1 MLAEIDKF
9 LVLMIHYISPIGI
22 GSAWVANEI
31 STVEKQGIPIVLHSL
46 RKSNQEFFSSDWARR
61 MDGATRAIYP
71 IGFFNGILSALLAP
85 LLFRGRFFAALG
97 NAILGKR
104 ESFRNR
110 VAAFAHF
117 WVACVWARALRAD
130 KVSHIH
136 SQWIHSGGTVGMY
149 GAWLMGVPFSFT
161 GHAADLYRERVAL
174 EDKIRRA
181 EFIVCISEFHRKFF
195 LGLGARP
202 EQLQIVYCGIDVTH
216 FSPKPVSELGD
227 GVAHIVSSGRLVQ
240 KKGFLYLVEACRL
253 LAARGIAF
261 RCTIGGNGPQEADIR
276 QRIAQHGLEQQV
288 LLTGKALTQEEL
300 PGFLQSADIYALPCI
315 WAKDGDVD
323 GLPQMLMEAMA
334 CGVPAVSTDLV
345 GIPDLIVNGKTG
357 LLVKPNDAEELAD
370 ALQDLIQHPH
380 KGRAMAEAGRAIVL
394 QKFEINQAL
403 KPLVALFQKQLQRAK
418 AI

>member
-1 MLAEIDKF
+1 
-9 LVLMIHYISPIGI
+9 MIHYISPIGI

-31 STVEKQGIPIVLHSL
+31 ATVEKQGISIVLHSL
-46 RKSNQEFFSSDWARR
+46 RKSNQEFFSSDWASR

-71 IGFFNGILSALLAP
+71 IGFFNGFASVLLAP

-97 NAILGKR
+97 NAIFGKR

-110 VAAFAHF
+110 VAAFVHF
-117 WVACVWARALRAD
+117 WVACVWARSLLAE

-149 GAWLMGVPFSFT
+149 GAWLIGAPFSFT

-195 LGLGARP
+195 LDLGARP
-202 EQLQIVYCGIDVTH
+202 EQLRTVYCGIDVTH
-216 FSPKPVSELGD
+216 FSPKSQSAPVNC
-227 GVAHIVSSGRLVQ
+227 VAHIVSSGRLVE
-240 KKGFLYLVEACRL
+240 KKGFLYLVDACRI
-253 LAARGIAF
+253 LAARGVPF
-261 RCTIGGNGPQEADIR
+261 RCTIGGNGPQEDEIR
-276 QRIAQHGLEQQV
+276 QRIAEHGLEHKV
-288 LLTGKALTQEEL
+288 ALTGKALTQEEL
-300 PGFLQSADIYALPCI
+300 PGFLQAADIYTLPCV
-315 WAKDGDVD
+315 WAQDGDVD

-345 GIPDLIVNGKTG
+345 GIPDLIINGETG
-357 LLVKPNDAEELAD
+357 LLVKPNDAEQLAE
-370 ALQDLIQHPH
+370 ALQDLIQHPE
-380 KGRAMAEAGRAIVL
+380 KGRAMAEAGRAIIL

-403 KPLVALFQKQLQRAK
+403 KPLVALFHKQLQRAK

>member
-1 MLAEIDKF
+1 M
-9 LVLMIHYISPIGI
+9 
-22 GSAWVANEI
+22 
-31 STVEKQGIPIVLHSL
+31 
-46 RKSNQEFFSSDWARR
+46 
-61 MDGATRAIYP
+61 
-71 IGFFNGILSALLAP
+71 
-85 LLFRGRFFAALG
+85 
-97 NAILGKR
+97 
-104 ESFRNR
+104 
-110 VAAFAHF
+110 
-117 WVACVWARALRAD
+117 
-130 KVSHIH
+130 
-136 SQWIHSGGTVGMY
+136 
-149 GAWLMGVPFSFT
+149 
-161 GHAADLYRERVAL
+161 
-174 EDKIRRA
+174 
-181 EFIVCISEFHRKFF
+181 
-195 LGLGARP
+195 
-202 EQLQIVYCGIDVTH
+202 
-216 FSPKPVSELGD
+216 SELGD

-240 KKGFLYLVEACRL
+240 KKGFLYLVDACRL

-288 LLTGKALTQEEL
+288 LLTGNALTQEEL